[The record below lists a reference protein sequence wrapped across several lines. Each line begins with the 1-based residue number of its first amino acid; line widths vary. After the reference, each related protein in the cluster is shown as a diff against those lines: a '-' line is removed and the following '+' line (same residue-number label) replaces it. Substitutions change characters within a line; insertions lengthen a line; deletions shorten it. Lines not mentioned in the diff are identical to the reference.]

1 MRSQNG
7 HFNHVFSIYSNKKAV
22 FWTVRKTACS
32 AQLFD
37 SFFWS
42 SSVRIKL
49 RSLQKI
55 GRCRR
60 FRTRPAYISD
70 FSPKW
75 PFQAVFWTVWACTWR
90 TTMFDS
96 YFWIQGQNMNNLKW
110 EKVEFDDFHIK
121 KISGNAVSKWP
132 FLSNLQYW

>member
-1 MRSQNG
+1 MWSQNG

-42 SSVRIKL
+42 SRVRIKL
-49 RSLQKI
+49 RSLRKI
-55 GRCRR
+55 GRCGR

-75 PFQAVFWTVWACTWR
+75 PFQAVFWTICTCTWR

-96 YFWIQGQNMNNLKW
+96 YFWIQGQNMDTLKW

-121 KISGNAVSKWP
+121 KFSGNAVSKWP
-132 FLSNLQYW
+132 FSSNLQYW